1 MNISFLDFYICFL
14 RGTHITHKG
23 ISKQVQKPQIKQTI
37 LGTEYI
43 LCDSIYMKSKIRQ
56 VYDDRNQKVVA

>member
-1 MNISFLDFYICFL
+1 MTNL
-14 RGTHITHKG
+14 
-23 ISKQVQKPQIKQTI
+23 QKPQIKQTI